1 MSAVPPPVSAPAPV
15 PKQDFWERLLK
26 INRQFIYLVVA
37 VAVALPLFIRFTV
50 KPGPMPPVIDLFN
63 TIDTMPRN
71 KALVLSVDY
80 DPGSEAELQPMTIA
94 LLRHAF
100 ARHTKVG
107 VVTLTLTAMGL
118 ADTAIRQVVG
128 EFNSRA
134 RTPEESLRYGR
145 DYIFWGYQP
154 VPLMVIAGLGEDAR
168 KVFPTDAYKNRTD
181 TLPISDAIR
190 NYRDVGIVVSL
201 ASTEVPL
208 WWVTYGQTVYG
219 VKVGTGITAVMAA
232 DYYPYYS
239 KTRQFSGILAGMKG
253 ASEYEQLTMEKYPAT
268 AAGLRRIA
276 TERMSSQTTAHLAI
290 MLLII
295 VGNIAFFKTR
305 KKKRKQT

>member
-1 MSAVPPPVSAPAPV
+1 MSAIPPPTPTPVHAPR
-15 PKQDFWERLLK
+15 QDFWERLLK
-26 INRQFIYLVVA
+26 INRRFIYLVVA

-100 ARHTKVG
+100 AHHAKVG
-107 VVTLTLTAMGL
+107 VVTLYLTGMGL

-134 RTPEESLRYGR
+134 KTPQDSLRYGV
-145 DYIFWGYQP
+145 DYVFWGFQP
-154 VPLMVIAGLGEDAR
+154 VPLMVIAGMGEDVR
-168 KVFPTDAYKNRTD
+168 KVFPTDVYNNRTD

-201 ASTEVPL
+201 SSSEYPL
-208 WWVTYGQTVYG
+208 YWVTYGQTVFG
-219 VKVGTGITAVMAA
+219 VKVGAGITAVMAA
-232 DYYPYYS
+232 DWYPYYS

-268 AAGLRRIA
+268 VAGLRRVA
-276 TERMSSQTTAHLAI
+276 TERMSSQTTGHLAI

-295 VGNIAFFKTR
+295 VGNIAFFATR
-305 KKKRKQT
+305 KRRKPV